1 MEKPGIFVY
10 AVPGQRKALIE
21 AARELDRR
29 GFPFLYASHGSAPA
43 IEPEASS
50 ERVVRPYEGT
60 AVWQD
65 ALTHALE
72 SYINLLSTP
81 ITEATAL
88 GAIRLI
94 CCHTHLIL
102 LDVATK
108 HYGKVSQDFVKALI
122 LQG

>member
-21 AARELDRR
+21 VAQELDRR

-50 ERVVRPYEGT
+50 EGVVRPYEGT

-65 ALTHALE
+65 ALTHAL
-72 SYINLLSTP
+72 
-81 ITEATAL
+81 AL
-88 GAIRLI
+88 GMATERIQAR
-94 CCHTHLIL
+94 HGDRGHLSPHAARDGRHRQL
-102 LDVATK
+102 HQRGLRRPL
-108 HYGKVSQDFVKALI
+108 HPRHRPRP
-122 LQG
+122 